1 MAATKTKQHYVVM
14 LRANGSACGCM
25 GPYAT
30 VEAAKQEAVALP
42 RANPGQT
49 ECVVVRA
56 NGFRDAV
63 RAAVEAYRS
72 AGRATAE
79 AARAG
84 VEEVKA
90 APKRAAETAK
100 KAVKRKVEAVQSQIR
115 EQVREA
121 EWQRIRKGVN
131 AAIDTIEEYGFTA
144 TLAPITLPTQKSTR
158 LNPQRLSVAQGNQMP
173 DTFVPVRENRGVEP
187 LPARLP
193 RSTVVQ
199 TLLFDSSLFNVG
211 QAKSWAK
218 RHGFRFGKV
227 DTGGGRASFIRLR
240 QVDPAEITEGTFRT
254 IRMTDGI
261 EAVIGMPKRGA
272 KRNPG
277 VYVRSGRGPG
287 AVKKQSETV
296 VSVDGMRRATGTN
309 RKMRIGGGL
318 YDIVR
323 TWVLKERGSDGKLRT
338 VFGDATLKAAED
350 FIGFTFPPHL
360 RHNPAS
366 TELLAA
372 TIAPELVAAKAA
384 AGLAARGVSAAGKG
398 AASVVTGAGSALA
411 DIMAPRKNRTR
422 KKAR

>member
-1 MAATKTKQHYVVM
+1 MAATKQHYVVM

-56 NGFRDAV
+56 NGFRDAM
-63 RAAVEAYRS
+63 R
-72 AGRATAE
+72 
-79 AARAG
+79 
-84 VEEVKA
+84 
-90 APKRAAETAK
+90 
-100 KAVKRKVEAVQSQIR
+100 
-115 EQVREA
+115 
-121 EWQRIRKGVN
+121 
-131 AAIDTIEEYGFTA
+131 
-144 TLAPITLPTQKSTR
+144 
-158 LNPQRLSVAQGNQMP
+158 VAQGNQMP
-173 DTFVPVRENRGVEP
+173 DTFVPVRANRGVEP

-240 QVDPAEITEGTFRT
+240 QVDPAEIAEGSFRT

-272 KRNPG
+272 KRNPSGAG
-277 VYVRSGRGPG
+277 VRTITRRGAS
-287 AVKKQSETV
+287 AVAKQSETV
-296 VSVDGMRRATGTN
+296 VSADGLRRATVSN
-309 RKMRIGGGL
+309 RKRRLGGGTF
-318 YDIVR
+318 DIVR
-323 TWVLKERGSDGKLRT
+323 SWVLKERDSGGKLRT
-338 VFGDATLKAAED
+338 VFSDATLEAAER
-350 FIGFTFPPHL
+350 FIGFTFPPYL
-360 RHNPAS
+360 RLNPS
-366 TELLAA
+366 GTELLAA

-384 AGLAARGVSAAGKG
+384 AGLAARGVTAAGKG

-411 DIMAPRKNRTR
+411 DIMAPRKNRKR
-422 KKAR
+422 KAR